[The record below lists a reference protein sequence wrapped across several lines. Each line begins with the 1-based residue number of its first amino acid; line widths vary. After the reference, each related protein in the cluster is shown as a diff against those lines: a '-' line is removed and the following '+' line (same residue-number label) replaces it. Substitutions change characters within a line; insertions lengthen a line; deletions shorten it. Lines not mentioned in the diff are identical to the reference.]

1 MNPNWTN
8 TKTQWLFCRRWTKIC
23 YCVDHR
29 QEEPILKF
37 KTILFINIQFKELT
51 FNQKANLIQT
61 FFYNL
66 KPCQW
71 FCSIV

>member
-8 TKTQWLFCRRWTKIC
+8 TKTQWLFCRRWTKIEIC

-29 QEEPILKF
+29 QGEPILKL

-61 FFYNL
+61 FVL
-66 KPCQW
+66 
-71 FCSIV
+71 